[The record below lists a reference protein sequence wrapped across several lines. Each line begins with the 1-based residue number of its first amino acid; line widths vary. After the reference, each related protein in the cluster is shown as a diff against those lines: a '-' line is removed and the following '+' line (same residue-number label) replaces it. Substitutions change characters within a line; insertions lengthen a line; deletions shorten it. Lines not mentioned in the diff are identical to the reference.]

1 MGVMTATDPLLG
13 ALARLRSDFP
23 LWEITYDPNRETWR
37 RWRAWRHAPLTEVE
51 AQQYRRREIVAP
63 TMDRLLADLG
73 AEQRAQDVL
82 RAVSRRS

>member
-1 MGVMTATDPLLG
+1 MTATDPLQD
-13 ALARLRSDFP
+13 ALARLRLDFP

-37 RWRAWRHAPLTEVE
+37 RWRAWRHDPLTEVE

-63 TMDRLLADLG
+63 NMDRLLADLG